1 MKIKTENL
9 VPEAGAIRMDT
20 PGGMR
25 FNEEKMTSMIASE
38 AEFRPQQLLSLAE
51 RCNEAKKVFRESS
64 NGLGEYWE
72 SFKPMADKM
81 INDARMC
88 RMAMTSELNAIK
100 SEYTEIQKFLGSPN
114 HKEMIVN
121 LKELVDLVKTF
132 VELSKQEALPVLLE
146 AVLTLSEKKK

>member
-1 MKIKTENL
+1 
-9 VPEAGAIRMDT
+9 
-20 PGGMR
+20 
-25 FNEEKMTSMIASE
+25 
-38 AEFRPQQLLSLAE
+38 LLSLAE
-51 RCNEAKKVFRESS
+51 RCNEAKKVFRESA

-88 RMAMTSELNAIK
+88 RMAMTSELNSIK
-100 SEYTEIQKFLGSPN
+100 SEYIEIQKFLGSPN
-114 HKEMIVN
+114 HKEMIAN

>member
-1 MKIKTENL
+1 MKIKTDNIA
-9 VPEAGAIRMDT
+9 PEAGAVRHDM
-20 PGGMR
+20 PGGAR
-25 FNEEKMTSMIASE
+25 FNMEKMASMVASE
-38 AEFRPQQLLSLAE
+38 AELRPQQLLSLAE

-64 NGLGEYWE
+64 TGLGEYWE

-88 RMAMTSELNAIK
+88 RMAMTSELNSIK
-100 SEYTEIQKFLGSPN
+100 SEYIEIQKFLGSPN